1 MAYLLT
7 AGPIAPH
14 LVPLM
19 DADYVHY
26 YNTTLLGLP
35 ALDYTAP
42 FDPTIR
48 DQYLVGSGASAPL
61 QVGSE
66 RDIGGIGKNPNVRVY
81 TPPGE
86 KPEGGWPVLVYYH
99 GGGWVLGTLD
109 SSAAM
114 CTQLCIG
121 SKCVVVSVDYR
132 LAPEHVYPAAVE
144 DSWDVLQW
152 VHDKGPEEI
161 GINPNKIAVGGGSAG
176 GHLSAV
182 VAHKSALRSPPIPL
196 VYQLLLVPCTDLS
209 PTTTAYPSRTD
220 YAFAPALPAAR
231 MQWFYGLFKAPP
243 EEWEASP
250 ILAPKENFAKIAPQ
264 FVAVAGLDFLKDEGI
279 AYHKKTLENGGKSEL
294 KVYEGV
300 PHNFGS
306 LDRVTAKGKE
316 FIRDAIERLDIAFGQ

>member
-1 MAYLLT
+1 MTYRLT
-7 AGPIAPH
+7 VGPLVPH

-19 DADYVHY
+19 DEDYVHY
-26 YNTTLLGLP
+26 YTNTLIGLP

-42 FDPTIR
+42 FDPSIR
-48 DQYLVGSGASAPL
+48 DRYLVGSGASEPL
-61 QVGSE
+61 PVGST
-66 RDIGGIGKNPNVRVY
+66 RDIGGIGKNPNVRVF

-86 KPEGGWPVLVYYH
+86 KPEGGWAALVYYH
-99 GGGWVLGTLD
+99 GGGWVLGTID

-114 CTQLCIG
+114 CTQLCIR
-121 SKCVVVSVDYR
+121 SNCVVVSVDYR
-132 LAPEHVYPAAVE
+132 LAPEHIYPAAVE

-152 VHDKGPEEI
+152 VHDHGPAEI
-161 GINPNKIAVGGGSAG
+161 SIDPKRIAVGGGSAG

-182 VAHKSALRSPPIPL
+182 VAHKSATRSPPIPL

-209 PTTTAYPSRTD
+209 PDAPYPSRTA
-220 YAFAPALPAAR
+220 YAHAPALPAAR
-231 MQWFYGLFKAPP
+231 MQWFYGLFQAPP

-250 ILAPKENFAKIAPQ
+250 ILAPKDNFAQLAPQ

-279 AYHKKTLENGGKSEL
+279 AYHEKTVEHGGKSEL

-306 LDRVTAKGKE
+306 LDGVTAKGRE
-316 FIRDAIERLDIAFGQ
+316 FIGDAVERLNTAFGH